1 MPPIVSVHF
10 RSMAKH
16 VSDWH
21 VFDPSD
27 RRTYPKE
34 RLLFRLDLRMK
45 ILEEGD
51 SQMFFPSVMLLP
63 CSSIKAW
70 RYLTGHDAR

>member
-1 MPPIVSVHF
+1 
-10 RSMAKH
+10 MAKH

-21 VFDPSD
+21 AFDPSD

-34 RLLFRLDLRMK
+34 KAPVQVRFEDEK
-45 ILEEGD
+45 LEEGD